1 MGKSR
6 RTRGG
11 GTIRQLKSGRY
22 QARFRWDDGELHP
35 APETFETRLDAA
47 AWLKAQT
54 DARRDDAWEPPVN
67 MSRNTGVTV
76 DAYFERW
83 ILQKDALTDRVI
95 VDHKSKWRRLV
106 SPELGHIKM
115 RRVSQSMI
123 EEWYQTLNKSTPK
136 GTNDTYDLVKQVF
149 AGAVVNDVIK
159 VSPVAPRKKIQS
171 APRDVVILKPSE
183 IAELAEVMGGRFK
196 AAILISSWMGLRCG
210 ELRALRRQDVDLE
223 TMRISVTRALTLNA
237 ANEII
242 VKAPKSRAG
251 IRTVPIPPNIAPAIQ
266 NHLESYV
273 GALPTD
279 LLWTHSDGGFIPEGS
294 LTKPFR
300 RARKVIGR
308 PDMHWHDMR
317 HTAGM
322 LATEALIYL
331 DDVRLHLGHSTYEA
345 ALRYQH
351 ASKASKI
358 ESGVKIAALDPNYV
372 SG

>member
-1 MGKSR
+1 MVKSR

-54 DARRDDAWEPPVN
+54 DARRDDAWEPPVS
-67 MSRNTGVTV
+67 MSRDTATTV
-76 DAYFERW
+76 DLYFERW

-95 VDHKSKWRRLV
+95 LDHKSKWRRLV

-115 RRVSQSMI
+115 RRVNQSMI
-123 EEWYQTLNKSTPK
+123 EDWYQTLNKATPK

-149 AGAVVNDVIK
+149 AGAVTNDVIK

-183 IAELAEVMGGRFK
+183 IAELARIMGGKFS

-223 TMRISVTRALTLNA
+223 TMRISVTKALTMNA
-237 ANEII
+237 SNEII

-251 IRTVPIPPNIAPAIQ
+251 IRTVPIPPNIAQAIRD
-266 NHLESYV
+266 HLELYV

-279 LLWTHSDGGFIPEGS
+279 LLWSHSDGGYIPEGS

-322 LATEALIYL
+322 LATEALVYL
-331 DDVRLHLGHSTYEA
+331 DDVKQYLGHSTYEA

-351 ASKASKI
+351 ASRASKV
-358 ESGVKIAALDPNYV
+358 ESGAKIAALDPDYV
-372 SG
+372 VD